1 MPPWPISCHRVLKRM
16 RSLTC
21 RWCLSLLLP
30 WFFYFCFTPSRIM
43 KVDRQLRFPF
53 SLPLSFPFAGP
64 HDFLA
69 QSCYVWAPICQA
81 VINSKKNLFLLNYF
95 WNVKQ
100 TCLNNVA
107 ANSTLRSGL
116 DFMLIQVEE
125 RNHETKVENAETPS
139 SIPWENSFFN
149 YSFHTRTGKATLWYP
164 VWSTQWKA
172 LT

>member
-1 MPPWPISCHRVLKRM
+1 MQRG
-16 RSLTC
+16 LT
-21 RWCLSLLLP
+21 LLLP
-30 WFFYFCFTPSRIM
+30 CFFYFCFTPSQIM

-53 SLPLSFPFAGP
+53 PLPLSFPFAGP

-100 TCLNNVA
+100 TCLNYVA
-107 ANSTLRSGL
+107 ANSTLRSSL

-125 RNHETKVENAETPS
+125 RNQETKIENAENPS
-139 SIPWENSFFN
+139 SISWENSFFN
-149 YSFHTRTGKATLWYP
+149 YSSIQGQGRPYSGTQCGAHSGKL
-164 VWSTQWKA
+164 SLEFLEK
-172 LT
+172 